1 MKPHLAVAAALLVLA
16 PIHAQAA
23 CGSTNAKSSPAQVV
37 QAQVDAYNAHD
48 IEALVACYADD
59 ASLAYLDGE
68 HPSTQG
74 RDAIRKVF
82 GFLARQPKAFHV
94 EIVRRTATGPVVVDQ
109 ERLHGLPP
117 GKHLPDAFAIY
128 EVRDGLIAKVWFPP
142 SK

>member
-1 MKPHLAVAAALLVLA
+1 MKPRLLAAALLTLA
-16 PIHAQAA
+16 PLHAWAA
-23 CGSTNAKSSPAQVV
+23 CGATDAKSSPAQVV

-48 IEALVACYADD
+48 IDALVACYAKD
-59 ASLAYLDGE
+59 ASLSFLDGE
-68 HPSTQG
+68 HPSTHG
-74 RDAIRKVF
+74 RDAIRTVF

-94 EIVRRTATGPVVVDQ
+94 EIVQRTATGPVVVDL